1 MAYPAAMTETPAP
14 SSADAPARFALRRLR
29 PDPWSLGAGLIAALV
44 LVPIL
49 AVVWMGFFPTEN
61 IWPHLLATTLPR
73 YFRTTVILMLS
84 VGVLAGAVGTGAA
97 WLVTMYRFPGRRWI
111 QWALFLPLAIPAYVG
126 AYALVDFLEYAGPV
140 QRALR
145 ALFGWQSA
153 RDYAFPEVRSLGAAI
168 VVLAAAL
175 YPYVYLLARAAFRE
189 QSGGTYEVARAL
201 GAGPWRRFF
210 RVGLPLARPAVAAGM
225 AVAMM
230 ETVNDFGTVNYFA
243 VQTLT
248 TGIFTVWLEQ
258 FNAGGAAQIALVIL
272 GLVLLLAL
280 LERAGRRGLRFHRVA
295 RQTRPVT
302 PEPLFGA
309 RGWLAAGLCL
319 LPFVMGFVLPIGV
332 IASHAASSSEG
343 WADPGLFRAA
353 FNTVLTGGIAAFV
366 TVAAALFMVYGVRL
380 SGRRVPRLLLPITTI
395 GYAAPGAVLAV
406 GVLIPLAAA
415 DHKLADGIL
424 ALTGT
429 DPGLILT
436 GSAFAVVYAWGV
448 RFFAIAQGAADGA
461 MGRVSPSLPM
471 AARSLGRTRRGVLSS
486 VYLPLIRGSVGTA
499 LLLVFVDCVKELPA
513 TLILRPFGFDTLA
526 TRTYEKASLEN
537 LTDAAPA
544 ALMVSAVGLA
554 AVVLLARTHR

>member
-1 MAYPAAMTETPAP
+1 MTKTPAP
-14 SSADAPARFALRRLR
+14 ASTRPPARPALRLPRL
-29 PDPWSLGAGLIAALV
+29 DPWSLGAALIAALV

-84 VGVLAGAVGTGAA
+84 VGLLAGAVGTGAA
-97 WLVTMYRFPGRRWI
+97 WLVTMYRFPGRRWL

-140 QRALR
+140 QRTLR
-145 ALFGWQSA
+145 AVFGWQSA

-168 VVLAAAL
+168 VVLSAAL

-272 GLVLLLAL
+272 GLVLMLAL
-280 LERAGRRGLRFHRVA
+280 LERAGRRGLRFHRIA

-302 PEPLFGA
+302 PETLLGA
-309 RGWLAAGLCL
+309 RGWLATGLCL
-319 LPFVMGFVLPIGV
+319 VPFVMGFVLPIGV
-332 IASHAASSSEG
+332 IGSHAASSSEG
-343 WADPGLFRAA
+343 WADPGLIRAA
-353 FNTVLTGGIAAFV
+353 INTVLTGGIAALI
-366 TVAAALFMVYGVRL
+366 TVAAGLFMVYGVRL
-380 SGRRVPRLLLPITTI
+380 SGRQLPRLLLPVTTI

-424 ALTGT
+424 ALTGS

-448 RFFAIAQGAADGA
+448 RFFAIAQSAADGA

>member
-1 MAYPAAMTETPAP
+1 MTKTPAP
-14 SSADAPARFALRRLR
+14 ASTRPALRLPRL
-29 PDPWSLGAGLIAALV
+29 DPWSLGAALIAALV

-84 VGVLAGAVGTGAA
+84 VGLLAGAVGTGAA
-97 WLVTMYRFPGRRWI
+97 WLVTMYRFPGRRWL

-140 QRALR
+140 QRTLR
-145 ALFGWQSA
+145 AVFGWQSA

-168 VVLAAAL
+168 VVLSAAL

-272 GLVLLLAL
+272 GLVLMLAL
-280 LERAGRRGLRFHRVA
+280 LERAGRRGLRFHRIA

-302 PEPLFGA
+302 PEPLLGA
-309 RGWLAAGLCL
+309 RGWLATGLCL
-319 LPFVMGFVLPIGV
+319 VPFVMGFVLPIGV
-332 IASHAASSSEG
+332 IGSHAASSSEG
-343 WADPGLFRAA
+343 WADPGLIRAA
-353 FNTVLTGGIAAFV
+353 INTVLTGGIAALI
-366 TVAAALFMVYGVRL
+366 TVAAGLFMVYGVRL
-380 SGRRVPRLLLPITTI
+380 SGRQLPRLLLPVTTI

-424 ALTGT
+424 ALTGS

-448 RFFAIAQGAADGA
+448 RFFAIAQSAADGA